1 MKNATKVPT
10 ENASPLRDPP
20 ALPGRQQ
27 KFDSSRRY
35 VARKFTMLRGV
46 ECDSPVNPL
55 RCAQLGSAKL
65 PKPAARVR
73 IGSCRN
79 EFHEIQNHPS
89 EMVLRGRDSVPAAAL
104 SGSLFLKP
112 PALPEDI
119 YCRPQGDTPS
129 GGCRLLLDMFQDI
142 PHTADGVNQGL
153 AIVVVNFTAQ
163 AINVNVYHIGCRIK
177 THMPYMVEDHRP
189 SNYTA
194 RVPAKVLQQSE
205 LLRGKLEDTV
215 TPLRFA
221 PINQAGDRQL
231 PSRNGSFCNVEDLR
245 SKFRNLAKSSASANG
260 LVR

>member
-1 MKNATKVPT
+1 MSDGVRYRFLPIGVRKSVRPATRPPAMAAPRRSRDHLRIFRLT
-10 ENASPLRDPP
+10 ERPGCASPLRDPP

-119 YCRPQGDTPS
+119 YSRC
-129 GGCRLLLDMFQDI
+129 GGLCSAGGNYRSRRS
-142 PHTADGVNQGL
+142 PVPGL
-153 AIVVVNFTAQ
+153 
-163 AINVNVYHIGCRIK
+163 R
-177 THMPYMVEDHRP
+177 
-189 SNYTA
+189 
-194 RVPAKVLQQSE
+194 
-205 LLRGKLEDTV
+205 
-215 TPLRFA
+215 
-221 PINQAGDRQL
+221 
-231 PSRNGSFCNVEDLR
+231 
-245 SKFRNLAKSSASANG
+245 
-260 LVR
+260 